1 MSMRKLT
8 SLFLVFL
15 IIAPTTVVPS
25 TSIPRKSPEF
35 TINESS
41 GKQILLSSFK
51 GKVVMIEF
59 FFLRSQKC
67 LNLAETMNKLNAE
80 FGGRDFQPIAV
91 AFPAPQ
97 SDVNG
102 PLVGYLAEAYKLTYP
117 VGFADKNSVDQY
129 LNRGP
134 SEILR
139 IPQVIVIDRAGMIR
153 AQSGGYDGNLKLED
167 ESYLRALVNGLLK
180 ENPPSS
186 VPAKQPRAAI
196 TRKDRF

>member
-1 MSMRKLT
+1 MSTRKLT
-8 SLFLVFL
+8 SLVLAFL
-15 IIAPTTVVPS
+15 IMAAIPAVPS
-25 TSIPRKSPEF
+25 ASLPRKSPEF
-35 TINESS
+35 TINEPS
-41 GKQILLSSFK
+41 GKQVLLSSFK

-67 LNLAETMNKLNAE
+67 VNLAQTMNQLNAE
-80 FGGRDFQPIAV
+80 LGARGFQPIAV

-102 PLVGYLAEAYKLTYP
+102 PLVGYLAESYKLTYP
-117 VGFADKNSVDQY
+117 VGFTDKNSVDQY

-139 IPQVIVIDRAGMIR
+139 IPQVIIIDRAGMIR

-167 ESYLRALVNGLLK
+167 EAYLRTLLDGLLK
-180 ENPPSS
+180 ENVSAS
-186 VPAKQPRAAI
+186 AAK
-196 TRKDRF
+196 K